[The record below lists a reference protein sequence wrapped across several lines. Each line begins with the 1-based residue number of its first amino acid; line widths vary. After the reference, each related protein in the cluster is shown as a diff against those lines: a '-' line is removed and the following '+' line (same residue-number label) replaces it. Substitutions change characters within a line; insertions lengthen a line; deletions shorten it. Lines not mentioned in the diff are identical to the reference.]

1 MWSGVQAASGV
12 LLYLDARNLTDRRTI
27 SDFGTV
33 TDART
38 ASTAVFYPGTGRS
51 IYMGMRFALN

>member
-1 MWSGVQAASGV
+1 LQTGVQTANGA
-12 LLYLDARNLTDRRTI
+12 LLYLDARNLTDRRYI

-38 ASTAVFYPGTGRS
+38 ASTAVFYPGTGGASTWACGSR
-51 IYMGMRFALN
+51 